1 MDPVMQFEQERKRR
15 IKDQGKNA
23 PLIDAARN
31 FQERS
36 IKSLYSYNFSWL
48 GRPII
53 QYPQDM
59 VVMQEI
65 LWKVK
70 PDLVVETGI
79 AHGGSIIFYSSI
91 LELIGKGL
99 VLGID
104 VDIRTHNRKL
114 IEAHPMFKRIEM
126 VEGDSVSD
134 EVFGKVRKIADGKP
148 TVVVCLDSMHT
159 HEHVMKELELYSSL
173 VTKGS
178 YLVVFDTII
187 EDLPEDCIGD
197 RPWGKG
203 NNPKTAVHEFLKKT
217 DRFVIDKTIESKL
230 LITVAPEGY
239 LKCIR

>member
-1 MDPVMQFEQERKRR
+1 MDPIMQFEQARERR
-15 IKDQGKNA
+15 IKDQGKNV
-23 PLIDAARN
+23 PLIDAANN
-31 FQERS
+31 FQEGS
-36 IKSLYSYNFSWL
+36 IKSLYSYNFSWM
-48 GRPII
+48 GRPLI
-53 QYPQDM
+53 QYPQDI

-114 IEAHPMFKRIEM
+114 IEAHPMFNRIEM
-126 VEGDSVSD
+126 IEGDSVSE
-134 EVFGKVRKIADGKP
+134 EVFAQVREIAGDKR
-148 TVVVCLDSMHT
+148 TVLVCLDSMHT
-159 HEHVMKELELYSSL
+159 HEHVIKELELYSSI

-187 EDLPEDCIGD
+187 EDLSEDCIGD
-197 RPWGKG
+197 RSWGKG
-203 NNPKTAVHEFLKKT
+203 NNPKTAVHEFIKKT
-217 DRFVIDKTIESKL
+217 DRFVIDKAIENKL
-230 LITVAPEGY
+230 LITVAPDGY
-239 LKCIR
+239 LKCVK

>member
-1 MDPVMQFEQERKRR
+1 MQFEQARERR
-15 IKDQGKNA
+15 IKDQGKNV
-23 PLIDAARN
+23 PLIDAANN
-31 FQERS
+31 FQEGS
-36 IKSLYSYNFSWL
+36 IKSLYSYNFSWM
-48 GRPII
+48 GRPLI
-53 QYPQDM
+53 QYPQDI

-114 IEAHPMFKRIEM
+114 IEAHPMFNRIEM
-126 VEGDSVSD
+126 IEGDSVSE
-134 EVFGKVRKIADGKP
+134 EVFAQVREIAGDKR
-148 TVVVCLDSMHT
+148 TVLVCLDSMHT
-159 HEHVMKELELYSSL
+159 HEHVIKELELYSSI

-187 EDLPEDCIGD
+187 EDLSEDCIGD
-197 RPWGKG
+197 RSWGKG
-203 NNPKTAVHEFLKKT
+203 NNPKTAVHEFIKKT
-217 DRFVIDKTIESKL
+217 DRFVIDKAIENKL
-230 LITVAPEGY
+230 LITVAPDGY
-239 LKCIR
+239 LKCVK